1 MKKSLIFVIELKKL
15 RKDEEISKEEYHKGI
30 MDTFSK
36 SLDYKFC
43 GVIGRG
49 IVSTVLRVWN
59 ENSAKGF
66 AMRIVLTED
75 IGPKEKEWVQLRHR
89 NLLALLESEN
99 LPTFDLT

>member
-1 MKKSLIFVIELKKL
+1 MINI
-15 RKDEEISKEEYHKGI
+15 
-30 MDTFSK
+30 FSK
-36 SLDYKFC
+36 NLDYKFC
-43 GVIGRG
+43 EIIGRG
-49 IVSTVLRVWN
+49 LVSTVLRVWN